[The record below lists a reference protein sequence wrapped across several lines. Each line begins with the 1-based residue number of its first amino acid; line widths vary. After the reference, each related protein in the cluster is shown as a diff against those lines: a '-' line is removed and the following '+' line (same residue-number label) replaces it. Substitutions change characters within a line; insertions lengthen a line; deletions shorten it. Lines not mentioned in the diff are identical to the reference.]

1 MHNRLALLEV
11 TPPSLSDWACLT
23 RHLSPLSDTV
33 CGLMSAL
40 CANAS
45 VSHLL
50 PHYSSNL
57 IHKGAQVTLWG
68 VTHGVCVSI
77 TSYLMY
83 LSPLLFFCCICL
95 DEWFL
100 LLFVLHPTENMLVLH
115 VFEPCSHQDFFIM
128 WSLFLCMWSNP
139 SPQPFHF
146 PCWFPFSL
154 HNLYAF
160 FFPTFGYFFL
170 AYFLV
175 FGMIIHRTLLL
186 IFHCHSL
193 QLSV

>member
-11 TPPSLSDWACLT
+11 TLPCLSVWACLT
-23 RHLSPLSDTV
+23 GNLFPLTDTV

-68 VTHGVCVSI
+68 VTHGVCISI

-83 LSPLLFFCCICL
+83 LSPLLFLWHIYL
-95 DEWFL
+95 DEQFL
-100 LLFVLHPTENMLVLH
+100 LCFVFHLIENTLVKH
-115 VFEPCSHQDFFIM
+115 VLEPCSQRDVLKSKDYFYACGENHLLGPFTYLVVFYFH
-128 WSLFLCMWSNP
+128 SLTLFLFC
-139 SPQPFHF
+139 
-146 PCWFPFSL
+146 L
-154 HNLYAF
+154 LAF
-160 FFPTFGYFFL
+160 RQRF
-170 AYFLV
+170 
-175 FGMIIHRTLLL
+175 
-186 IFHCHSL
+186 
-193 QLSV
+193 